1 MNRSLLA
8 ITTLLAGFSIL
19 LAGPSEDETKRI
31 QGIWEVASLIES
43 GEVIPIK
50 TVRDTLIR
58 DGVITIEGNMMKFYN
73 PGTNKKREIAFVLNP
88 DQSPKS
94 VDMTASDKVGSK
106 GIYLLDGNSLL
117 LCLCNHDSNERPTYF
132 ASTPLNKSS
141 LFSLRRIVPGSTPD
155 TSTTAKPVSQTT
167 EKTTPPAT
175 TPVTPPVTPPI
186 VKPTSDETLKKALI
200 GTWGHQD
207 DERIET
213 FTMNSDGSFSSTWT
227 YKKFFPKVFKGE
239 ERCSGTWKLQ
249 DGVIISYITSSTDDH
264 IRNQVFSY
272 RVSWYTQTEIALI
285 DQKGRIH
292 RDWKINP

>member
-1 MNRSLLA
+1 MKSHWIAVGTFLSV
-8 ITTLLAGFSIL
+8 FSIL
-19 LAGPSEDETKRI
+19 FAGGNEDETKRI
-31 QGIWEVASLIES
+31 QGVWEVASLIDS
-43 GEVIPIK
+43 GDVLTGK
-50 TVRDTLIR
+50 VVRETLVR
-58 DGVITIEGNMMKFYN
+58 DGVITIEGNVMRFYN

-94 VDMTASDKVGSK
+94 VDLTSSDKVGSK

-117 LCLCNHDSNERPTYF
+117 LCLCHHDSTERPTYF
-132 ASTPLNKSS
+132 ASTPINKSC
-141 LFSLRRIVPGSTPD
+141 LFSLRRIVPPATQE
-155 TSTTAKPVSQTT
+155 TNTVAK
-167 EKTTPPAT
+167 PAT
-175 TPVTPPVTPPI
+175 TPLPATVPTPVTTPLPPVN
-186 VKPTSDETLKKALI
+186 KPTSDEQLRKALV

-249 DGVIISYITSSTDDH
+249 DGVIISYITTSTDDH

-272 RVSWYTQTEIALI
+272 RVSWYTQTELALI

>member
-1 MNRSLLA
+1 MNKCLLA
-8 ITTLLAGFSIL
+8 VGTVFSIFTFLLAGS
-19 LAGPSEDETKRI
+19 SEDETRRL
-31 QGIWEVASLIES
+31 QGVWEVASLIDS
-43 GEVIPIK
+43 GEVITAK
-50 TVRDTLIR
+50 AVRETLIR
-58 DGVITIEGNMMKFYN
+58 DGIITIEGNMMKFFN

-94 VDMTASDKVGSK
+94 VDLTSSDKVGSK

-117 LCLCNHDSNERPTYF
+117 LCLCHHDASERPTYF
-132 ASTPLNKSS
+132 ASTPINKSC
-141 LFSLRRIVPGSTPD
+141 LFSLRRILPG
-155 TSTTAKPVSQTT
+155 TTQETNTVAKPTT
-167 EKTTPPAT
+167 TPAPPAT
-175 TPVTPPVTPPI
+175 GPATNPPPVQQINPI
-186 VKPTSDETLKKALI
+186 TKPTSDEQLKKALV

-213 FTMNSDGSFSSTWT
+213 FTMNADGSFSSTWT

-249 DGVIISYITSSTDDH
+249 DGVIISYITTSTDDH

-272 RVSWYTQTEIALI
+272 RVSWYTQTELALI